1 MSIIL
6 ELTLAEASAVA
17 VALVL
22 LAQEETAG
30 PISER
35 WQRDGG
41 AVADRLAILR
51 DEAERAEVNP
61 T

>member
-1 MSIIL
+1 MTVNL
-6 ELTLAEASAVA
+6 ELSLPEAAAVA

-22 LAQEETAG
+22 LAQEEPAG

-51 DEAERAEVNP
+51 DEAERA
-61 T
+61 